1 MQLAKNFGCRVCA
14 IAGSDEKCQY
24 VKSLGAEN
32 VINYKTQDVL
42 KKVKEFYPQGIDV
55 YFDNVGGKML
65 DDLLMCIKD

>member
-24 VKSLGAEN
+24 VKILGAEN

-42 KKVKEFYPQGIDV
+42 KKVK
-55 YFDNVGGKML
+55 
-65 DDLLMCIKD
+65 